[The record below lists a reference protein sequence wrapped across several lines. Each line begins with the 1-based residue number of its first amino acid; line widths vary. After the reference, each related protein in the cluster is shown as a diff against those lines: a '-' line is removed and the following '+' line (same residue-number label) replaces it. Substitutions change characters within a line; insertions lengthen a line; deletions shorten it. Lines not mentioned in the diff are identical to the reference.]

1 MTFSKLSE
9 NQKKVFKWCY
19 RNENKAIICD
29 GAVRSGKTIS
39 MVTSF
44 ILWAMRK
51 FNKCN
56 FGICGK
62 TIASAERNIVLPLFN
77 IADIVNYFTLKH
89 TKNRIYISDG
99 KHENIFFIFGG
110 KDESS
115 YELLQG
121 ITLSGIL
128 LDEVALM
135 PESFVNQAIARCL
148 SVEDALYWFNC
159 NPESPKHWF
168 YQNWI
173 KNPEEKNALYIHFT
187 MEDNPILSQKQI
199 AEAKKQ
205 FSGVFYDRYI
215 LGLWTNADGLIYPNY
230 RDAIIDR
237 LPDGNITEY
246 GMSIDYGTLNAFA
259 AILWYKIDGVW
270 YAAKEYYYSGRD
282 TGAQKTDEDYLKAV
296 NEFTADMP
304 DSLQTIID
312 PSAASFI
319 TLLRRQNGRYR
330 VVPAINDVLD
340 GIRDTAVCMQN
351 GNIKIL
357 SSMKNFINEVEGY
370 VWDSSQVEERPVK
383 ISDHCLTGDTLVETE
398 TGRVPI
404 YKLVGNT
411 GNVWSYNT
419 ETGKAELK
427 PFHDVRMTQRNADI
441 YEIELEDGR
450 KIKCTGEHPVLT
462 DRGYIQ
468 ADRLKENCKVID
480 IHSIQGYLIVKSIR
494 KSGKADVYNMEV
506 DGNHNFAVNGGLI
519 VHNCMDATRYFV
531 RTKHLARR
539 IEEYKPILGGW

>member
-159 NPESPKHWF
+159 NPENPKHWF

-199 AEAKKQ
+199 DEAKKQ

-215 LGLWTNADGLIYPNY
+215 LGLWTNTEGIIYRQFANHTDMFLIDEPDTFLNTI
-230 RDAIIDR
+230 AI
-237 LPDGNITEY
+237 G
-246 GMSIDYGTLNAFA
+246 IDYGAGRSKTSMKAVGFDSGSKNVFVLDEYDKDGIFDPDTLYKRFHAFYKKVVEKYGKCQYVLADWGGLGNMLNEGLYVYCRKNAIPVRVEDCDKGT
-259 AILWYKIDGVW
+259 ILDRIQLTQKLMAEHRLFIRRECKNMIKALSDALWDDKKPDTRLDDGTTDIDSLDAFE
-270 YAAKEYYYSGRD
+270 YAVYMFKNYL
-282 TGAQKTDEDYLKAV
+282 LKAV
-296 NEFTADMP
+296 KY
-304 DSLQTIID
+304 Q
-312 PSAASFI
+312 
-319 TLLRRQNGRYR
+319 
-330 VVPAINDVLD
+330 
-340 GIRDTAVCMQN
+340 
-351 GNIKIL
+351 
-357 SSMKNFINEVEGY
+357 
-370 VWDSSQVEERPVK
+370 
-383 ISDHCLTGDTLVETE
+383 
-398 TGRVPI
+398 
-404 YKLVGNT
+404 
-411 GNVWSYNT
+411 
-419 ETGKAELK
+419 
-427 PFHDVRMTQRNADI
+427 
-441 YEIELEDGR
+441 
-450 KIKCTGEHPVLT
+450 
-462 DRGYIQ
+462 
-468 ADRLKENCKVID
+468 
-480 IHSIQGYLIVKSIR
+480 
-494 KSGKADVYNMEV
+494 
-506 DGNHNFAVNGGLI
+506 
-519 VHNCMDATRYFV
+519 
-531 RTKHLARR
+531 
-539 IEEYKPILGGW
+539 